1 MNEHKCTLRRISHQ
15 SCLPIGEVCGQEV
28 DRERGAFFRA
38 PARGYRPEQRRVG
51 GDDFGESS
59 PLRVAHNALAVAGPS
74 SAKLASGDQ
83 RRLRRAGVAALRG
96 HGVGK
101 IDARGIDSHQLFTRA
116 WGWLRNVTNLQDLMT
131 RYAVDDD
138 S

>member
-59 PLRVAHNALAVAGPS
+59 PLRVAHDALAVAGPD

-83 RRLRRAGVAALRG
+83 RRLWCAWIAALHS

-101 IDARGIDSHQLFTRA
+101 IDTGGFYSYQLFTRA
-116 WGWLRNVTNLQDLMT
+116 WRRLRNVANL
-131 RYAVDDD
+131 
-138 S
+138 